1 MSTPLQTSSGVT
13 GAASGSTLGSAAAN
27 PLASATA
34 PAGAGQAAAKPTE
47 LAWPRPAQAWYAV
60 GVFALALMF
69 NFLDRGVI
77 GLLVQPIKHDLH
89 LSDTRI
95 GLLMGPAFIIFYVFL
110 GLPIARLVDS
120 RSRRAIIGVG
130 VVLWSLTT
138 ALCGLARGFWTFF
151 SCRIGV
157 GVGEA
162 CNGPATYSLMADLFP
177 KERLARA
184 ISVMQFGF
192 VAGNGISTILAG
204 ALIAFVSHVDVVHVP
219 LLGALRPW
227 QLTFLCVGLPGLLI
241 ALLYTTIIEPPRRG
255 RMTAAT
261 GAELPGR
268 KAIPVR
274 DVVRFINQNRT
285 TYAPMFLSLALQSI
299 VTFGI
304 LNWSA
309 TFFVRTY
316 GWDVTRFAY
325 VNGVLLLV
333 LMSSGLIPGSML
345 AEHWT
350 RQGRDDAHM
359 RVTLLSSLAYAPTA
373 ILFALMPSAPAAF
386 ALLGLGYLVSSLQ
399 FGPINAA
406 IQIVTPNEM
415 RGQVTALYLFVFNTF
430 GTGLAPL
437 VIGLV
442 TDHIIG
448 SEAKLNESIVLTA
461 AVFEPLVLL
470 IMWAGL
476 KPYARSVARA
486 RAWT

>member
-1 MSTPLQTSSGVT
+1 MSS
-13 GAASGSTLGSAAAN
+13 AN
-27 PLASATA
+27 PLASSTA
-34 PAGAGQAAAKPTE
+34 AAGTAGSSESAGQSTAKPAE
-47 LAWPRPAQAWYAV
+47 LAWPRPAQAWWAV
-60 GVFALALMF
+60 SVFAIGLMF

-77 GLLVQPIKHDLH
+77 ALLVQPIKHDLH

-130 VVLWSLTT
+130 VVLWSMTT
-138 ALCGLARGFWTFF
+138 ALCGLARSFGVFF
-151 SCRIGV
+151 LCRIGV

-192 VAGNGISTILAG
+192 VAGSGISTLLAG
-204 ALIAFVSHVDVVHVP
+204 AIIAFVSHVDVVHVP

-227 QLTFLCVGLPGLLI
+227 QITFLCVGLPGLI
-241 ALLYTTIIEPPRRG
+241 VAALYTTIIEPVRRG
-255 RMTAAT
+255 RMTAAA
-261 GAELPGR
+261 GAGVPAR
-268 KAIPVR
+268 KAIPIME
-274 DVVRFINQNRT
+274 VVRFIDRNLT
-285 TYAPMFLSLALQSI
+285 TYLPMFLSLALQSI

-316 GWDVTRFAY
+316 GWTIPHFAY
-325 VNGVLLLV
+325 ANGLTLLV
-333 LMSSGLIPGSML
+333 LMPIGLIPGSML

-359 RVTLLSSLAYAPTA
+359 RVTLLSSLLYAPTA
-373 ILFALMPSAPAAF
+373 ILFAMMPSAPL
-386 ALLGLGYLVSSLQ
+386 ALGVLGLGYLVSSLQ

-406 IQIVTPNEM
+406 IQTVTPNEM
-415 RGQVTALYLFVFNTF
+415 RGQVTALYLFIFNTF
-430 GTGLAPL
+430 GSGLAPV
-437 VIGLV
+437 VIALV

-448 SEAKLNESIVLTA
+448 SEAKLNQAIVLTA
-461 AVFEPLVLL
+461 AVLEPIVLL

-476 KPYARSVARA
+476 KPYARSIARA
-486 RAWT
+486 RAWV

>member
-1 MSTPLQTSSGVT
+1 MS
-13 GAASGSTLGSAAAN
+13 
-27 PLASATA
+27 PLASSTT
-34 PAGAGQAAAKPTE
+34 PAGMAGGAQSVKPAE
-47 LAWPRPAQAWYAV
+47 LAWPRPAQAWWAV
-60 GVFALALMF
+60 SVFAIGLMF

-89 LSDTRI
+89 LSDTQI

-130 VVLWSLTT
+130 VVLWSMTT
-138 ALCGLARGFWTFF
+138 ALCGIARSFGAFF
-151 SCRIGV
+151 LCRIGV

-204 ALIAFVSHVDVVHVP
+204 AIISFVSHVEVVNVP

-227 QLTFLCVGLPGLLI
+227 QVTFLCVGLPGLI
-241 ALLYTTIIEPPRRG
+241 VAALYTTIIEPVRRG
-255 RMTAAT
+255 RMTVAT
-261 GAELPGR
+261 GPRLLVS
-268 KAIPVR
+268 KAIPVSQ
-274 DVVRFINQNRT
+274 VAQFINQNRT
-285 TYAPMFLSLALQSI
+285 TYLPMFMSLALQSI

-316 GWDVTRFAY
+316 GWTIPQFAY
-325 VNGVLLLV
+325 ANGLTLLV
-333 LMSSGLIPGSML
+333 LMPIGLIPGSML

-359 RVTLLSSLAYAPTA
+359 RVTLLSSLLYAPTA
-373 ILFALMPSAPAAF
+373 ILFAAMPSAPL
-386 ALLGLGYLVSSLQ
+386 ALGVLGLGYLVSSLQ

-406 IQIVTPNEM
+406 IQTVTPNEM
-415 RGQVTALYLFVFNTF
+415 RGQVTALYLFIFNTF
-430 GTGLAPL
+430 GSGLAPL
-437 VIGLV
+437 VIALV
-442 TDHIIG
+442 TDRIIG
-448 SEAKLNESIVLTA
+448 SEAKIGESIVLTA
-461 AVFEPLVLL
+461 AVLEPIVLL

-476 KPYARSVARA
+476 KPYARSIARA
-486 RAWT
+486 RAWV

>member
-1 MSTPLQTSSGVT
+1 MSSANPGMT
-13 GAASGSTLGSAAAN
+13 GAAAASTLPEAVKTAA
-27 PLASATA
+27 
-34 PAGAGQAAAKPTE
+34 
-47 LAWPRPAQAWYAV
+47 LAWPRPAQAWWAV
-60 GVFALALMF
+60 SVFAIGLMF

-95 GLLMGPAFIIFYVFL
+95 GLLMGPAFIIFYVVL

-130 VVLWSLTT
+130 VVLWSMTT
-138 ALCGLARGFWTFF
+138 ALCGIARSFGTFF
-151 SCRIGV
+151 LCRIGV

-204 ALIAFVSHVDVVHVP
+204 AIIAFVSQVDVVHVP
-219 LLGALRPW
+219 LVGALWPW
-227 QLTFLCVGLPGLLI
+227 QVTFLCVGLPGLI
-241 ALLYTTIIEPPRRG
+241 VAALYTTIIEPARRG
-255 RMTAAT
+255 RMTPAT
-261 GAELPGR
+261 GAQLPAR
-268 KAIPVR
+268 RAIPLR
-274 DVVRFINQNRT
+274 EVVRFINQNRT

-316 GWDVTRFAY
+316 GLKIPEFAY
-325 VNGVLLLV
+325 TNGVLLLV

-345 AEHWT
+345 AEHWA

-373 ILFALMPSAPAAF
+373 ILFPLMPSAPLAF

-406 IQIVTPNEM
+406 MQIVTPNEM
-415 RGQVTALYLFVFNTF
+415 RGQITALYLFIFNTF

-442 TDHIIG
+442 TDRIIG

-461 AVFEPLVLL
+461 AVFEPIVLL
-470 IMWAGL
+470 IMWSGL
-476 KPYARSVARA
+476 KPYARSVVRA
-486 RAWT
+486 RAWA

>member
-1 MSTPLQTSSGVT
+1 MATLPGQPV
-13 GAASGSTLGSAAAN
+13 GADERL
-27 PLASATA
+27 
-34 PAGAGQAAAKPTE
+34 AKPPD
-47 LAWPRPAQAWYAV
+47 LAWPRPAQAWWAV
-60 GVFALALMF
+60 SVFAIGLMF

-89 LSDTRI
+89 LSDTQV

-138 ALCGLARGFWTFF
+138 ALCGLARTFGVF
-151 SCRIGV
+151 FLCRIGV

-204 ALIAFVSHVDVVHVP
+204 AIISFVSHVDVVNVP

-227 QLTFLCVGLPGLLI
+227 QVTFLCVGLPGLLV
-241 ALLYTTIIEPPRRG
+241 AMLYMTIIEPVRRG
-255 RMTAAT
+255 RMTVAA
-261 GAELPGR
+261 GPDLLVH
-268 KAIPVR
+268 KAIPLR
-274 DVVRFINQNRT
+274 DVAHFINQNRT
-285 TYAPMFLSLALQSI
+285 TYLPMFFSLALQSI

-316 GWDVTRFAY
+316 GWTIPQFAY
-325 VNGVLLLV
+325 ANGLTLLL
-333 LMSSGLIPGSML
+333 LMPLGLIPGSML

-359 RVTLLSSLAYAPTA
+359 RVTLLSTLGYAPTA
-373 ILFALMPSAPAAF
+373 IIFPMMPSAPL
-386 ALLGLGYLVSSLQ
+386 ALAVLGLGYLVSSLQ

-406 IQIVTPNEM
+406 IQTVTPNEM
-415 RGQVTALYLFVFNTF
+415 RGQVTALYLFIFNTF
-430 GTGLAPL
+430 GSGLAPL
-437 VIGLV
+437 VIALV
-442 TDHIIG
+442 TDHVIG
-448 SEAKLNESIVLTA
+448 SETKIGESITLTA
-461 AVFEPLVLL
+461 AVLEPLVLA

-476 KPYARSVARA
+476 KPYARSIVRA